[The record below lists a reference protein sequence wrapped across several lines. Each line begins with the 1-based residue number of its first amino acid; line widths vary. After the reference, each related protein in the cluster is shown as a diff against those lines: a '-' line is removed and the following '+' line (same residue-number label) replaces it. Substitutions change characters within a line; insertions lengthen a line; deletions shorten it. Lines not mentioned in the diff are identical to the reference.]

1 MSRSTG
7 LSIRNLGPIAQAL
20 TTLQQNLYQKPKNQI
35 RGIEATNFPSA
46 MQPVTP
52 IAPKGSEPLAFPL
65 YMGQNLT
72 YTPRP
77 DAEYDAADL
86 KRFAIYP
93 LARICI
99 ENTKDQLCQL
109 PWEIQLKSKPGEVD
123 AKRKQRSNVD
133 PNVGKIANF
142 FEYPDG
148 ENCWSDWLRPLLE
161 DLLVIDAS
169 SILVRKT
176 RRGVVAELRVIPGH
190 DISCYVDDNGFRP
203 KPPDPAYAQLWNGI
217 PRCNLTT
224 DQLIYRPRNIVWR
237 GSQSSYLYGMSPTE
251 QNAEEIK
258 IGMERL
264 NFVLAYYTKGSI
276 PGLLHIVPPGVD
288 PDKIKETMQ
297 WMNSELAG
305 NLEARRGYRMLQ
317 GFNQEGKPDQIL
329 FPKEPLLS
337 DPFDEMHIKKICF
350 GYGTSPQRLMRMINR
365 ASASANQEAAE
376 EEGVKPFAKWL
387 KGVIDFIIQRR
398 LGYAGYEIVFDL
410 AHENDVV
417 KQATADSLYVDKGI
431 RTRNEIREN
440 LGDDPAAEPEAD
452 KLGITT
458 VQGFVSLDTV
468 LNLQGGAGP
477 KGSNQTKPRAP
488 SQKMVEAITDYLD
501 QVEYETP

>member
-1 MSRSTG
+1 MARSTTG
-7 LSIRNLGPIAQAL
+7 ITIRNMGPLASAM
-20 TTLQQNLYQKPKNQI
+20 TRLQQRLYQAPKNQI
-35 RGIEATNFPSA
+35 TNVDPNNWPSA

-52 IAPKGSEPLAFPL
+52 IAPKGSEPLAFPF

-77 DAEYDAADL
+77 DAEYAAIDL
-86 KRFAIYP
+86 KRLANYP

-109 PWEIQLKSKPGEVD
+109 PWEVQLKAFPGETHSQRK
-123 AKRKQRSNVD
+123 KRSATD
-133 PNVGKIANF
+133 PNVSKIANF
-142 FEYPDG
+142 LEYPDQQ
-148 ENCWSDWLRPLLE
+148 NCWSDWLRPLLE
-161 DLLVIDAS
+161 DMLVIDAA

-176 RRGVVAELRVIPGH
+176 RRGELASLVVVPGH
-190 DISCYVDDNGFRP
+190 NITCYIDDNGFRP
-203 KPPDPAYAQLWNGI
+203 EPPSPAFAQLWNGI
-217 PRCNLTT
+217 PRTDLTT

-237 GSQSSYLYGMSPTE
+237 GSISSYLYGMSPTE

-258 IGMERL
+258 IGIERL
-264 NFVLAYYTKGSI
+264 NFVLAYYTKGSV
-276 PGLLHIVPPGVD
+276 PGMLHIVPPGVD

-329 FPKEPLLS
+329 TPKEPLLA

-376 EEGVKPFAKWL
+376 EEGIKPWAGWL
-387 KGVIDFIIQRR
+387 KGLFDYIIQRKFG
-398 LGYAGYEIVFDL
+398 LSGYEIVFDL
-410 AHENDVV
+410 AHESDVV

-431 RTRNEIREN
+431 RTRNEIRVN
-440 LGDDPAAEPEAD
+440 LGDDPASEPEAD
-452 KLGITT
+452 QLGITT
-458 VQGFVSLDTV
+458 VQGFVPLDTV
-468 LNLQGGAGP
+468 LNLQGDGGP
-477 KGSNQTKPRAP
+477 KGSGQKKIPANPQKVNGVDHAP
-488 SQKMVEAITDYLD
+488 VS
-501 QVEYETP
+501 

>member
-1 MSRSTG
+1 MARSTG
-7 LSIRNLGPIAQAL
+7 LTIRNLGPIAQAM
-20 TTLQQNLYQKPKNQI
+20 TRLQNSLYQAPKNQI
-35 RGIEATNFPSA
+35 TGVDATNWPSA
-46 MQPVTP
+46 LQPVAP
-52 IAPKGSEPLAFPL
+52 IAPKGSEPLAFPF

-77 DAEYDAADL
+77 DAEYAAIDL
-86 KRFAIYP
+86 KRLAQYP

-109 PWEIQLKSKPGEVD
+109 PWEIQLKALPGETAARRKKRSD
-123 AKRKQRSNVD
+123 AD
-133 PNVGKIANF
+133 PNIDKLIRF

-161 DLLVIDAS
+161 DMLVIDAA

-176 RRGVVAELRVIPGH
+176 RKGELAQLVVVPGH
-190 DISCYVDDNGFRP
+190 DITCYIDDNGFRP
-203 KPPDPAYAQLWNGI
+203 QSPNPAYAQLWNGI
-217 PRCNLTT
+217 PRVNLTT

-237 GSQSSYLYGMSPTE
+237 GSISSYLYGMSPTE
-251 QNAEEIK
+251 QNATEIK

-264 NFVLAYYTKGSI
+264 NFVLAYYTTGAV

-317 GFNQEGKPDQIL
+317 GFNQNGKADQIL
-329 FPKEPLLS
+329 FPKEPLLA

-365 ASASANQEAAE
+365 ASAQQNQESAE
-376 EEGVKPFAKWL
+376 EEGIKPWAGWL
-387 KGVIDFIIQRR
+387 KGLVDFIIQRKFA
-398 LGYAGYEIVFDL
+398 LSGYEIIFDL
-410 AHENDVV
+410 AHEADIV

-431 RTRNEIREN
+431 KTRNQVLVN
-440 LGDDPAAEPEAD
+440 LGYDPAPEPEAD

-458 VQGFVSLDTV
+458 VQGFVPLGTV
-468 LNLQGGAGP
+468 LNLQGGDSP

-488 SQKMVEAITDYLD
+488 STQKVNGVLHEM
-501 QVEYETP
+501 